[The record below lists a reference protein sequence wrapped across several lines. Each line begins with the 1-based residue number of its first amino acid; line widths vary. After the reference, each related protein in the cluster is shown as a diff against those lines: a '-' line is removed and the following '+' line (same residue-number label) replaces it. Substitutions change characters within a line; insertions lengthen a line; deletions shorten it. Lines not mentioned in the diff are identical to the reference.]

1 MDDLATLFKEA
12 VDTVEP
18 RDRRAELREAVTV
31 AGRRRVRRTVTG
43 GLLAA
48 AAVVVTGVAVTM
60 HGTDNHQ
67 DAGPVGPP
75 RAIDRSRDDRP
86 AYALYYLGQTPKGPR
101 LYREFRPGPGPDMT
115 PASSLSLMQEQPDD
129 PDYRTMWPDG
139 TFSDAQVVNDV
150 IDVEVADPAGVA
162 HRLDGMSP
170 AQAELSV
177 DQVIYTV
184 QAAVQE
190 ELPVQFTHD
199 GSPLAQVL
207 GVPTSEPLA
216 RGEAV
221 DVLALASIS
230 NPSERRVV
238 EGYFSADGQAS
249 SFEGA
254 VPWELLD
261 ANGTIVKHDTAQTY
275 GYGDRLYPWATGRI
289 DVSDLAPGVYTFV
302 VMTADPSGG
311 AEGPGPTRDTRTI
324 IIK

>member
-31 AGRRRVRRTVTG
+31 AGRRRFRRTVTG

-67 DAGPVGPP
+67 DVGPVGPP

-86 AYALYYLGQTPKGPR
+86 AYALYYLGQTPQGPR
-101 LYREFRPGPGPDMT
+101 LYREFRAGPGPDPT
-115 PASSLSLMQEQPDD
+115 PASSLSLMQEPPDD
-129 PDYRTMWPDG
+129 PDYQTLWPAG
-139 TFSDAQVVNDV
+139 TFSDAQVVDGV
-150 IDVEVADPAGVA
+150 IDVEVADPTSVA
-162 HRLDGMSP
+162 HRLEGMS
-170 AQAELSV
+170 AAEAELSV
-177 DQVIYTV
+177 DQVIFTV
-184 QAAVQE
+184 EAAVQDD
-190 ELPVQFTHD
+190 LPVQFTHD
-199 GSPLAQVL
+199 GSPVAQVL
-207 GVPTSEPLA
+207 GRPTSEP
-216 RGEAV
+216 RFGGEPV
-221 DVLALASIS
+221 EVRALASIS
-230 NPSERRVV
+230 DPSEGRVV
-238 EGYFSADGQAS
+238 EGYFSADGEAS

-261 ANGTIVKHDTAQTY
+261 ANGTVVKHDTAQTI

-311 AEGPGPTRDTRTI
+311 AEGPGPMKDTRTV

>member
-1 MDDLATLFKEA
+1 MDELATLFKEA
-12 VDTVEP
+12 VEDVEP
-18 RDRRAELREAVTV
+18 RDRRAELREAVAV
-31 AGRRRVRRTVTG
+31 AGRRRLHRTVTG
-43 GLLAA
+43 GLLA
-48 AAVVVTGVAVTM
+48 AAVVVTGVAVTV
-60 HGTDNHQ
+60 HRTDHHDQ
-67 DAGPVGPP
+67 TEPTGPP
-75 RAIDRSRDDRP
+75 RAIDRSRDNRP
-86 AYALYYLGQTPKGPR
+86 AYALYYLGKTPQGPR

-129 PDYRTMWPDG
+129 PDYRTMWPAG

-150 IDVEVADPAGVA
+150 IDVEVADPASVG

-170 AQAELSV
+170 AEAELSV

-190 ELPVQFTHD
+190 ELSVQFTHD

-207 GVPTSEPLA
+207 DVPTSEPLA
-216 RGEAV
+216 RGESV

-254 VPWELLD
+254 VPWELRDSND
-261 ANGTIVKHDTAQTY
+261 AVVKHGTAQTY

-289 DVSDLAPGVYTFV
+289 DVSDLAPGDYEFV

-311 AEGPGPTRDTRTI
+311 AEGSAPMVDTRTI